1 MAQNRNQIV
10 SSCDGREKV
19 FKHGVRNFG
28 NGGNSIKRIVH
39 YKRVKNFPF
48 SVQNGANTVNPWQL
62 LIDSQVENDKRRV

>member
-39 YKRVKNFPF
+39 YKRVKKFPF
-48 SVQNGANTVNPWQL
+48 SVQNGANC
-62 LIDSQVENDKRRV
+62 SQFKIREDILCAKFT

>member
-39 YKRVKNFPF
+39 YKRVKKISLQRAKWRKLF
-48 SVQNGANTVNPWQL
+48 S
-62 LIDSQVENDKRRV
+62 I